1 MKPLKVKAVV
11 LKDFNDKATNELIEK
26 DKEEVEKGIA
36 KPREFD
42 YARFEEL
49 KSKGFVEEYKE
60 KFNKEYTIKD

>member
-11 LKDFNDKATNELIEK
+11 LKDFNDKVTNELIEK
-26 DKEEVEKGIA
+26 DKDEVEKGIA